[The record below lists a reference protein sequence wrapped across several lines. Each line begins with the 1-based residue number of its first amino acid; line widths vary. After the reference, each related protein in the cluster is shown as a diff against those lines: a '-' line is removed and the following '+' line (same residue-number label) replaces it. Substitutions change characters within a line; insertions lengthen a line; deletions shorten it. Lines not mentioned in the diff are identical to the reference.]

1 MRLAL
6 VKRLLVGRPMPLAQA
21 RHERL
26 GKAAALAVFA
36 SDPLSSVAYATEEIL
51 IVLVLAGSLALSY
64 SLPIAVG
71 IATLLAIVVISYR
84 QTVQAY
90 PQGGG
95 AYLVSKDNL
104 GVYPALAAAAA
115 LLVDYVLTVAVSV
128 VAGIAALTS
137 AVPALRPYR
146 VVLSVFVVVV
156 IALGNLRGVRE
167 SARLFAAPTYFF
179 VISMLG
185 MVGYGLLAA
194 WLDWLPEAPF
204 EPHPPGLEGIGL
216 FLLLR
221 AYAAGCTALTG
232 VEAVSNGVQAL
243 KPPEGRNA
251 AAVMTT
257 LGVLA
262 IAMFLGITYLAYDFG
277 IVPGGDE
284 TVVSKIARRVFG
296 TGVFYFAVQTATML
310 ILVFAANTSYAD
322 FPRLSSI
329 LARDRFVPRQFANQG
344 DRLVF
349 SNGIIILSG
358 FAIVLIVAFGGD
370 THALLPLY
378 AVGVFM
384 SFTLSQSGMVRHWW
398 RLRERGWPWRLCV
411 NGAGALATFVV
422 LLTLAVT
429 KFAEG
434 AWIVVLVIP
443 ILVGTFVMMHRHY
456 DEVARALSLEGL
468 TEPPPMNHTVLVLVG
483 DLHRGV
489 VRALQY
495 ARTLAPTAAVRGVYV
510 ETDPAFTVRLEDRWG
525 KWGLGVPLV
534 VLTSPYRSLLRPF
547 LDYLDEIQSRGD
559 DQIVTIVLPEFLP
572 RRWWQHVLHNQTALL
587 IKGALLFRKNTVVAD
602 VPYLLRRPRLDA
614 NATRASEGSPAPPR
628 PA

>member
-6 VKRLLVGRPMPLAQA
+6 VKRWLVGRPMPLAQA

-51 IVLVLAGSLALSY
+51 FVLILAGSLALSY
-64 SLPIAVG
+64 SLPIAIG

-104 GVYPALAAAAA
+104 GVYPALTAAAA
-115 LLVDYVLTVAVSV
+115 LLVDYVLTVSVSV
-128 VAGIAALTS
+128 VAGIAAVTS

-146 VVLSVFVVVV
+146 IVLSVVVVV
-156 IALGNLRGVRE
+156 LIALGNLRGVRK
-167 SARLFAAPTYFF
+167 SAQLFAAPTYFF
-179 VISMLG
+179 VVSILG
-185 MVGYGLLAA
+185 MVGYGLLGAVFH
-194 WLDWLPEAPF
+194 WLPEAPF

-216 FLLLR
+216 FLFLR

-243 KPPEGRNA
+243 RPPEGRNA

-262 IAMFLGITYLAYDFG
+262 ILMFLGITYLAYDFG
-277 IVPGGDE
+277 IAPGGDE

-296 TGVFYFAVQTATML
+296 TGIFYYTIQGATML

-358 FAIVLIVAFGGD
+358 FAILLIVVFGGD

-378 AVGVFM
+378 AIGVFI

-398 RLRERGWPWRLCV
+398 RLRPGGWHWRLAV
-411 NGAGALATFVV
+411 NGTGAVATFVV
-422 LLTLAVT
+422 MLTLAVT
-429 KFAEG
+429 KFLEG
-434 AWIVVLVIP
+434 AWIVVVVIP
-443 ILVGTFVMMHRHY
+443 VLVAIFLVMHRHY
-456 DEVARALSLEGL
+456 DEVASALSLEGL
-468 TEPPPMNHTVLVLVG
+468 RGPPPMNHTVLVLVG

-495 ARTLAPTAAVRGVYV
+495 ARTLAPEAAVRGVYV
-510 ETDPAFTVRLEDRWG
+510 ETDPAYTVRLEDRWG
-525 KWGLGVPLV
+525 KWSLGLPLV

-602 VPYLLRRPRLDA
+602 VPYLLRRPPAGA
-614 NATRASEGSPAPPR
+614 NATRPSSPPP